1 MNPDRS
7 ITRIFVV
14 LGGILGVLAAIAGLL
29 LHSWLPLMAVGVV
42 LLCVMGLTM
51 SESALF
57 APLLNLVMHAGEREK
72 KNTKVSAKPE
82 ADAGTQSNDKQD
94 KDTEGT
100 E

>member
-1 MNPDRS
+1 M
-7 ITRIFVV
+7 

-57 APLLNLVMHAGEREK
+57 APLLNLVLHAGERAK
-72 KNTKVSAKPE
+72 KRKTVADKPSTG
-82 ADAGTQSNDKQD
+82 APPLSHDHPAQDTDGT
-94 KDTEGT
+94 GLP
-100 E
+100 